1 MLDTTRTPEQVVRD
15 LAARMSLRL
24 PQERSLEILAD
35 VADRLKLDKDTD
47 IEAALRAIKSD
58 YPEFGDFEGRDFPS
72 LCFALATGVGK
83 TRLLGAFI
91 AFLYMTGRS
100 KNFFVLAPN
109 TTIYQKLV
117 DDLTLGTRKYVFKG
131 ISAFA
136 QNQPVV
142 VTGET
147 WDQSSIFV
155 EAARRN
161 GGAVINVFNVDK
173 INKDGGRVK
182 KLNEY
187 VGDSYFNFLAGLP
200 DLVLI
205 MDEAHRYR
213 AKAALKAVT
222 DLKPVLGLELTAT
235 PKSVGAKAVEF
246 RNVIYRF
253 DLGEAMEHGYVK
265 EPAVATRKDF
275 DPKSVTPERLEAI
288 KLEDGIH
295 AHEYVRLELEKY
307 ATETGRPSV
316 RPFMLVVA
324 QDTNHARRIR
334 ETIQSDGFFG
344 GYYKDRVIQ
353 VDSSGKSKE
362 ESDEITE
369 RLLKL
374 ETDGSTEIVIHVN
387 MLKEGW
393 DVTNLFTI
401 VPLRASASD
410 ILTEQ
415 TLGRG
420 LRLPYGERTKVE
432 AIDRLTVIAHDRFSE
447 VIEKAKEPGSV
458 VASMKAVVIGEGG
471 DIATTGST
479 LVQAPSRIEAVLT
492 GETGGFGERPQ
503 EPFAFETQEERTV
516 AKVTLDVI
524 HAMEREFK
532 TLDDLHKPEVQAK
545 IAARVETIAKP
556 VQGVLAGVTGPGPDI
571 KAVVEKV
578 ATTVT
583 AGTIAIPQIV
593 VLPDSSVTYTFRDFD
608 LAGLD
613 KVGVR
618 PMASEIT
625 LQELRT
631 ERRSFIK
638 LMNGGAARQERLED
652 YLVSALF
659 VFDEIDYDAHA
670 DLLYKLA
677 GQVVARLRV
686 YLETEDQVETALIQH
701 ARSLAETV
709 IFPQMMQHYEETPTT
724 FRVRIER
731 GFQSLKAQNLSNP
744 TGKPLQ
750 HYKVPVRPLA
760 ETRRYAF
767 HGFKK
772 CCYLQQS
779 FQSDSER
786 RFAVL
791 IDADHETEV
800 LRWVKPG
807 RNQFQIDYR
816 RGEQYEPDF
825 VVETTNETLICEIKA
840 RDEMADP
847 TVQAKAEAARTWVWY
862 ANVHARENGGKPWRY
877 ALIPHDAVTDNASF
891 AGLVAT
897 WSLDPLQGRAL
908 AA

>member
-1 MLDTTRTPEQVVRD
+1 
-15 LAARMSLRL
+15 MSLRI
-24 PQERSLEILAD
+24 PQERSLDILAD
-35 VADRLKLDKDTD
+35 VTDLLKLSKDASN
-47 IEAALRAIKSD
+47 EAALESLKAAF
-58 YPEFGDFEGRDFPS
+58 PEFGDFEGRDFPS

-91 AFLYMTGRS
+91 AFLYITGRS

-117 DDLTLGTRKYVFKG
+117 ADLTPGTRKYVFKG
-131 ISAFA
+131 VSVFT
-136 QNQPVV
+136 QHPPVV
-142 VTGET
+142 VTGDT
-147 WDQSSIFV
+147 WDQSTIFV

-161 GGAVINVFNVDK
+161 GGAVINVFNIDK
-173 INKDGGRVK
+173 INKEGGRIK

-213 AKAALKAVT
+213 GKAGLKAVT
-222 DLKPVLGLELTAT
+222 DLKPILGLELTAT
-235 PKSVGAKAVEF
+235 PKSVGAKAVGFE
-246 RNVIYRF
+246 NVIYKF
-253 DLGEAMEHGYVK
+253 GLGEAMEHGYVK

-275 DPKSVTPERLEAI
+275 DPKSVTSERLEEI

-307 ATETGRPSV
+307 ATETGRPRV

-324 QDTNHARRIR
+324 QDTEDARRIR
-334 ETIQSDGFFG
+334 ERIQGDSFFG

-362 ESDEITE
+362 ESDEVTE

-374 ETDGSTEIVIHVN
+374 ETDGTTEIVIHVN

-432 AIDRLTVIAHDRFSE
+432 AIDRLTVIAHDRFAE

-458 VASMKAVVIGEGG
+458 VATMKAVLIGEGG
-471 DIATTGST
+471 DIPATGST
-479 LVQAPSRIEAVLT
+479 LVQAPSRAEAALT
-492 GETGGFGERPQ
+492 GAASGLSDQPQ
-503 EPFAFETQEERTV
+503 EPLVFQTPGERTV
-516 AKVTLDVI
+516 ARVTLDVI

-545 IAARVETIAKP
+545 IAARVEAISKP
-556 VQGVLAGVTGPGPDI
+556 VQGALDGVIGPAPDI
-571 KAVVEKV
+571 KTVVEKV
-578 ATTVT
+578 ASAVT

-593 VLPDSSVTYTFRDFD
+593 VLPDSSVTYTFKEFD
-608 LAGLD
+608 LTGLD
-613 KVGVR
+613 KIGVR
-618 PMASEIT
+618 PMANEIA

-631 ERRSFIK
+631 ERRSFIR
-638 LMNGGAARQERLED
+638 LMTGGLVRQERLED

-659 VFDEIDYDAHA
+659 AFDEIDYDAHA

-677 GQVVARLRV
+677 GQVVARLKE
-686 YLETEDQVETALIQH
+686 YLSTDDEVETALIQH
-701 ARSLAETV
+701 ATALAENV
-709 IFPQMMQHYEETPTT
+709 IFPQMMNHYEETATT

-744 TGKPLQ
+744 NGKALQ
-750 HYKVPVRPLA
+750 HYKTPVRPLGD
-760 ETRRYAF
+760 TRRFAF

-772 CCYLQQS
+772 CCYFVQS
-779 FQSDSER
+779 FQSDPER

-791 IDADHETEV
+791 IDADHETSV

-825 VVETTNETLICEIKA
+825 VVETTTENLICEIKS
-840 RDEMADP
+840 RDEMTDA
-847 TVQAKAEAARTWVWY
+847 TVQAKADAARIWVGY
-862 ANVHARENGGKPWRY
+862 ANVHAAENGGKPWRY
-877 ALIPHDAVTDNASF
+877 VLIPHDAVTESASLS
-891 AGLVAT
+891 GLLNM
-897 WSLDPLQGRAL
+897 WGMDSLKGRGL